1 MSLPPQVVF
10 EVWRN
15 LPPEYDEVLDELETW
30 IEETWIEE
38 TWSGDTEQ
46 TKMVLSAI
54 KAYRN
59 KDMEVIKQYELELLT
74 RWKKEN

>member
-1 MSLPPQVVF
+1 MNLPPQVVF
-10 EVWRN
+10 EIWRN
-15 LPPEYDEVLDELETW
+15 LLPEYDEVLDELETL
-30 IEETWIEE
+30 IEE

-59 KDMEVIKQYELELLT
+59 KDMEVIKQYENTLMEKW
-74 RWKKEN
+74 RI